1 MCTLINLL
9 ILFLV
14 VKNIH
19 LCLSIQ
25 INILR
30 KCFRDKSKTNQTNTE
45 EKKQEQTHKPK
56 YMSKTE
62 NIVQ

>member
-30 KCFRDKSKTNQTNTE
+30 MCFRDKSKTNQTNTE